1 MFLHPGGGCSHI
13 SARASVAKVG
23 VVFAAA
29 PGSAA
34 VPLAAAAASAAAAAA
49 PASASAAAAPELLP
63 LLLPLPLKL
72 ADCCCGWLSLAY
84 PKQILSKSSH
94 VPRMCL
100 ACP

>member
-1 MFLHPGGGCSHI
+1 MTALRLRTCLHPGGGCSHI
-13 SARASVAKVG
+13 SARASVATVG

-84 PKQILSKSSH
+84 PKQILSKS
-94 VPRMCL
+94 
-100 ACP
+100 